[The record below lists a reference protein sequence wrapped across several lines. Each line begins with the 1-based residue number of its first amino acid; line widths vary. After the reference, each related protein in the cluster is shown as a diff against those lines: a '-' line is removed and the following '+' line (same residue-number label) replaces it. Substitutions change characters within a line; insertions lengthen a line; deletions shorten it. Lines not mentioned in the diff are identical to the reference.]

1 MTRRGF
7 LAALGGLLVTGRSS
21 AESYPAPD
29 LSEGRIRELV
39 AGIRPFREGAVRLEA
54 ESRGGRPVVHSYGY
68 GGSGITMAPGAAQV
82 AAELLRERLAPPARV
97 AVLGSGII
105 GLSTALKLLDLGYP
119 VSLYARDFPPHTT
132 SDLAGGL
139 WAPAEVGLGT
149 TPEEQQLYQ
158 RILQL
163 SYDFYQAQSLPDIK
177 LAPVFLTPGVLAH
190 LNPLP
195 PQLRVEQLARLP
207 FPGQRPAGMRVFS
220 FLIRTSTYL
229 PKLLEEVRQR
239 AEVHTRTFCDPSEL
253 DALPEEAVVNC
264 LGLGAGA
271 LLQDARVQPIR
282 GQLVRVEPT
291 GLRYALGHDGGYM
304 ISRDDVLIAG
314 GTFEPGVSDPVPDP
328 AACQAILERNRA
340 LFR

>member
-1 MTRRGF
+1 MAG
-7 LAALGGLLVTGRSS
+7 SS
-21 AESYPAPD
+21 GAAESYPAPD

-54 ESRGGRPVVHSYGY
+54 ETRGGRLVVHSYGY
-68 GGSGITMAPGAAQV
+68 GGGGITMAPGAAQV
-82 AAELLRERLAPPARV
+82 AAELLCERLAPPARV

-105 GLSTALKLLDLGYP
+105 GLSTALRLLDLGYR

-149 TPEEQQLYQ
+149 TPAEQQLYH
-158 RILQL
+158 RMLQL
-163 SYDFYQAQSLPDIK
+163 SYDFYQAQSLPDIQP
-177 LAPVFLTPGVLAH
+177 APVFLTPGVLGH

-195 PQLRVEQLARLP
+195 PQLRVEQLASLP

-229 PKLLEEVRQR
+229 PRLLEQVRQR
-239 AEVHTRTFCDPSEL
+239 AEVHTRIFAHLSEL
-253 DALPEEAVVNC
+253 EALSEAAVVNC

-271 LLQDARVQPIR
+271 LLGDSRVQPIR
-282 GQLVRVEPT
+282 GQLVRLDPS
-291 GLRYALGHDGGYM
+291 GFRYGLGHDGGYM
-304 ISRDDVLIAG
+304 ISRDDVMIAG
-314 GTFEPGVSDPVPDP
+314 GTFEPGVTDPVPDP
-328 AACQAILERNRA
+328 AACQEILERNRA
-340 LFR
+340 LFRAL